1 MSIPFTA
8 SALQAAGW
16 LRVAIRP
23 SILAAGVVSAG
34 LGLGTVAVP
43 VAPTA
48 HADVCGSVGGRHVD
62 VGGCTPGITGDVV
75 AGAAAGAA
83 VRAVDP
89 YVPGE
94 IPCYAPDGQPY
105 YTPPGAPC

>member
-1 MSIPFTA
+1 MLIKS
-8 SALQAAGW
+8 
-16 LRVAIRP
+16 V
-23 SILAAGVVSAG
+23 LAAAAIAVAG
-34 LGLGTVAVP
+34 LAVP
-43 VAPTA
+43 VTA
-48 HADVCGSVGGRHVD
+48 HADVCGAVGGRHVD
-62 VGGCTPGITGDVV
+62 VGGCTPGVAGDAI

-83 VRAVDP
+83 YAHAVDP